1 MALHIIMSFT
11 IIVARYNEPI
21 NWTNEFSN
29 VLIYNK
35 GINDL
40 DESYNQIMLD
50 NVGREG
56 HTYYKYIVDNY
67 DNLKDYTCFLQGNPF
82 DHSPNIIDNLH
93 KCIED
98 LNAMSFNIINT
109 IPNPVLAQPLKCC
122 TIDFKYLSERVF
134 RTTLDLECRR
144 NWQCK
149 NIHSNFEKIFG
160 MKCTDDC
167 VFGAGAQFIVSKDRI
182 LKRPV
187 QFYETIVKMLEY
199 TIDPIEGHDIE
210 RFHKYIFS

>member
-1 MALHIIMSFT
+1 MSFA
-11 IIVARYNEPI
+11 IIVSRYNEPI
-21 NWTNEFSN
+21 NWTNEFPN

-35 GINDL
+35 GVNDL

-93 KCIED
+93 RCIED
-98 LNAMSFNIINT
+98 LNTMSFNIINT
-109 IPNPVLAQPLKCC
+109 IPTPLQPLKCC
-122 TIDFKYLSERVF
+122 IIDFRYLSERVF
-134 RTTLDLECRR
+134 RTTLDLECSR
-144 NWQCK
+144 NMQCK

-167 VFGAGAQFIVSKDRI
+167 IFGAGAQFIVSKDRI

>member
-1 MALHIIMSFT
+1 MSFA
-11 IIVARYNEPI
+11 IIVSRYNEPI
-21 NWTNEFSN
+21 HWTNEFPN
-29 VLIYNK
+29 VLIFNK
-35 GINDL
+35 GVNDL
-40 DESYNQIMLD
+40 GESYNQIMLD

-93 KCIED
+93 RCIED
-98 LNAMSFNIINT
+98 LDITNFEIINT
-109 IPNPVLAQPLKCC
+109 VSTPPLLLAQPLKG
-122 TIDFKYLSERVF
+122 DFRYLSERVF
-134 RTTLDLECRR
+134 RTTLDLECSR

-160 MKCTDDC
+160 MKCTYDC
-167 VFGAGAQFIVSKDRI
+167 IFGAGAQFIVSKDRI

-187 QFYETIVKMLEY
+187 QFYEAIVKMLEY

-210 RFHKYIFS
+210 RFHQYIFS